1 MIKQIGICKVK
12 RYIKTWT
19 DSQLLLYIDTL
30 KKLKSSEDVFA
41 TVLWNDV
48 SLLLEMALLECA
60 DRLRVL
66 SCDDV

>member
-1 MIKQIGICKVK
+1 MIKQIGISKVK
-12 RYIKTWT
+12 KYIKTWT

-60 DRLRVL
+60 DRLRAL
-66 SCDDV
+66 SYDDV